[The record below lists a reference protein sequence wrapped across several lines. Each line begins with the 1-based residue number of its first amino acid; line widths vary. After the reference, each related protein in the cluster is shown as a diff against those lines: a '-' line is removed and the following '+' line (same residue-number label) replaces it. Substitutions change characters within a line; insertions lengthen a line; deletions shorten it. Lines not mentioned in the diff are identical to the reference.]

1 MSANC
6 FSKVRYTVDP
16 SFMQVGENL
25 SFLKYLHQQRLYID
39 MWDGDSLL
47 LVGSTSIALK
57 YLLRQGNP
65 AVQVSQKLD
74 IIYSE
79 CSEGDYKL
87 SDDLL
92 LTEGPNPTGVK
103 VSVEGK
109 LFIRLANIGSLPDT
123 NPDKLKEI
131 MLSLHSTVVS
141 PKNISMIN
149 MSSIE
154 SFKTSQKSTAKL
166 LSDCDTELA
175 TVLLTKKDGPGKT
188 EAMKTREVNNTRR
201 RFSAVCVCLFL
212 FMVLFFSINES
223 FHLNLFSKDS
233 GCRIYF

>member
-1 MSANC
+1 
-6 FSKVRYTVDP
+6 
-16 SFMQVGENL
+16 MQVGENL

-65 AVQVSQKLD
+65 AVQVSQELD

-79 CSEGDYKL
+79 CSEGDSKL
-87 SDDLL
+87 SNLL
-92 LTEGPNPTGVK
+92 LTQGPNPTRVK

-131 MLSLHSTVVS
+131 MSSLHSTVVT
-141 PKNISMIN
+141 PKNIFMIN

-154 SFKTSQKSTAKL
+154 NFKTSQKSTAKL

-175 TVLLTKKDGPGKT
+175 TVLLTRKERPGKT
-188 EAMKTREVNNTRR
+188 EAMKNKEVNNTRR

-223 FHLNLFSKDS
+223 FYLNLFSKDS

>member
-1 MSANC
+1 
-6 FSKVRYTVDP
+6 
-16 SFMQVGENL
+16 
-25 SFLKYLHQQRLYID
+25 

-47 LVGSTSIALK
+47 LVGSTSIPLK

-65 AVQVSQKLD
+65 AVQVSQELD

-79 CSEGDYKL
+79 CSEGDSKL
-87 SDDLL
+87 SNLL
-92 LTEGPNPTGVK
+92 LTQGPNPTGVK

-109 LFIRLANIGSLPDT
+109 LFIRLANIGSLPNT

-131 MLSLHSTVVS
+131 MSSLHSTVVT

-154 SFKTSQKSTAKL
+154 NFKTSQKSTAKL

-175 TVLLTKKDGPGKT
+175 TVLLTRKERPGKT
-188 EAMKTREVNNTRR
+188 ETMKTKEVNNTRR

-223 FHLNLFSKDS
+223 FYLNLFSKDS
-233 GCRIYF
+233 GCRIYL

>member
-1 MSANC
+1 
-6 FSKVRYTVDP
+6 
-16 SFMQVGENL
+16 MQVGENL

-65 AVQVSQKLD
+65 AVQVSQELD

-79 CSEGDYKL
+79 CSEGDSKL
-87 SDDLL
+87 SNLL
-92 LTEGPNPTGVK
+92 LTQGPNPTGVK

-109 LFIRLANIGSLPDT
+109 LFIRLTNIGSLPDT

-131 MLSLHSTVVS
+131 MSSLHSTVVT
-141 PKNISMIN
+141 PKNIFMIN

-154 SFKTSQKSTAKL
+154 NFKTSQKSTAKL

-175 TVLLTKKDGPGKT
+175 TVLLTRKERPGKT
-188 EAMKTREVNNTRR
+188 EAMKTKEVNNTRR

-223 FHLNLFSKDS
+223 FYLNLFSKDS